1 MLRRNGEL
9 AAIEVKS
16 VDADSISGMHAF
28 IRRYPHAKPYLVG
41 GQGMPIETFF
51 ATQAQDLL

>member
-1 MLRRNGEL
+1 MLL
-9 AAIEVKS
+9 
-16 VDADSISGMHAF
+16 VDLGNEAKMWL